1 VPKMELELSR
11 VDYTLVGITSPQT
24 MKLLPSIGLRMMQ
37 KVAVADQDGVLQVF
51 SVKKGDIQLGFKTLP
66 GSAISR
72 LELGGALGTVKD
84 KIFVSSENEVR
95 GYTKKGKLFLGFDT
109 NLTEHIK
116 SMSSNNNN
124 NNTTATAVFTIAATA
139 TTTSYKLTIPY
150 FRHVSGS
157 NLLVCGKHA
166 YNQYHDCK
174 DTNSYLSGDQIND
187 VISLSAEK
195 TNRLTPVLA
204 CEDRMLRVLD
214 RSSLL
219 HNIEVEATPTILHL
233 NGNEGGEA
241 GDEIL
246 YGTSDG
252 RVGLVRIGRVEV
264 NHRWILNDGKRRA
277 GVLCMDCYDM
287 SGDGVLDLLIGRQD
301 GTLDIFSLGD
311 ENGEEGVLSQRF
323 IYSCNESVTSIQGGV
338 VGNAGYEEVVA
349 STYTGWIFGLTTE
362 VIDKQVVMDT
372 DTGNVNVSQDAQ
384 QKIMRLSFQLF
395 IFISLGFLFGMVS
408 AKSGKCSVDSTG
420 THCSDITERLEN
432 LRFEIDEIE
441 QKVNREREKYQAAT
455 QEKIDGL
462 SAIPF
467 ISINDKM
474 TLCREDASYSLT
486 LEVQTAIDN
495 ILIQSDVPI
504 DLLDVER
511 NSAVVSYSACEPGS
525 GNFLLAT
532 YRCQMNT
539 TRLELKLRTI
549 EGQHGTLRTYITPL
563 VQPKCCQVRQYKI
576 KPLSLHTRCHS
587 FDPQRPYNVLT
598 LKGAFS
604 LGEIHTWVSFCLP
617 EIPEKPPTGDK
628 VTFTFISTFLDTM
641 LHCSYWKGEAEFKSD
656 NISTISILKD
666 ILTKEATKKKIKLDM
681 VCEVNEE
688 SVIHTLQLLH
698 PKLEA
703 QLLLAKQVA
712 LLEALRELETHDAE
726 SLECLLPEYRY
737 ILKNEKQLQAEYKR
751 QPAHLDRLYGM
762 ITDLY
767 IDKHKFKGINVKGKV
782 PQLLEILDKYD
793 LENLLNFFYQQSL

>member
-1 VPKMELELSR
+1 MELELSR
-11 VDYTLVGITSPQT
+11 VDYTLVGITAPQT

-116 SMSSNNNN
+116 SM
-124 NNTTATAVFTIAATA
+124 
-139 TTTSYKLTIPY
+139 
-150 FRHVSGS
+150 HVSGS

-349 STYTGWIFGLTTE
+349 STYT
-362 VIDKQVVMDT
+362 
-372 DTGNVNVSQDAQ
+372 
-384 QKIMRLSFQLF
+384 
-395 IFISLGFLFGMVS
+395 GFLFGMVS

>member
-1 VPKMELELSR
+1 MELELSR
-11 VDYTLVGITSPQT
+11 VDYTLVGTTAPQT
-24 MKLLPSIGLRMMQ
+24 MKLLPSMGTRMMQ
-37 KVAVADQDGVLQVF
+37 KVTVADQDGVLQVF
-51 SVKKGDIQLGFKTLP
+51 SLKKGDIQIGFKTLP
-66 GSAISR
+66 GAGISC

-116 SMSSNNNN
+116 S
-124 NNTTATAVFTIAATA
+124 
-139 TTTSYKLTIPY
+139 L
-150 FRHVSGS
+150 HVSGS

-187 VISLSAEK
+187 VISLCAEK
-195 TNRLTPVLA
+195 TNRLIPVLA
-204 CEDRMLRVLD
+204 CEDRTLRVLD
-214 RSSLL
+214 RSFLL
-219 HNIEVEATPTILHL
+219 HSIEVDAVPTVLHL
-233 NGNEGGEA
+233 NGNEGGET

-246 YGTSDG
+246 YGTADG
-252 RVGLVRIGRVEV
+252 RVGLVRVGRTEV
-264 NHRWILNDGKRRA
+264 NHRWILNDGKHRA

-287 SGDGVLDLLIGRQD
+287 SGDGILDLLIGRQD

-311 ENGEEGVLSQRF
+311 DAGEEGKLSQRF
-323 IYSCNESVTSIQGGV
+323 SYSSNESITSVNGGV

-362 VIDKQVVMDT
+362 VVNKQILMDT
-372 DTGNVNVSQDAQ
+372 GTGSMNISQESQ
-384 QKIMRLSFQLF
+384 QKIIR
-395 IFISLGFLFGMVS
+395 
-408 AKSGKCSVDSTG
+408 
-420 THCSDITERLEN
+420 

-441 QKVNREREKYQAAT
+441 QRVNREREKYQAAT
-455 QEKIDGL
+455 QDKVDGL

-495 ILIQSDVPI
+495 VLIQSDVPI
-504 DLLDVER
+504 DLLDVEK

-525 GNFLLAT
+525 GNYLLAT

-539 TRLELKLRTI
+539 TRLELRLRTI
-549 EGQHGTLRTYITPL
+549 EGQHGTLRTYVTPL
-563 VQPKCCQVRQYKI
+563 VQPKCCQVRQYMI
-576 KPLSLHTRCHS
+576 KPLSLHMRCHS
-587 FDPQRPYNVLT
+587 FDPQRPYNILT

-617 EIPEKPPTGDK
+617 EIPEKAPTGDK
-628 VTFTFISTFLDTM
+628 VTFTFVSTFLDTM
-641 LHCSYWKGEAEFKSD
+641 LHCSYWKGEAEFRSD

-666 ILTKEATKKKIKLDM
+666 VLTKEATKKKIKLEISCNVSDA
-681 VCEVNEE
+681 
-688 SVIHTLQLLH
+688 SVVHTLQLLH

-703 QLLLAKQVA
+703 QLALSKQVA

-726 SLECLLPEYRY
+726 SLECLLPEYRHV
-737 ILKNEKQLQAEYKR
+737 LKNEKELLAQYRR

-767 IDKHKFKGINVKGKV
+767 IDRHKFKGINVKGKIT
-782 PQLLEILDKYD
+782 QLLEVLDKYD
-793 LENLLNFFYQQSL
+793 LQNLLNFFEQSV

>member
-1 VPKMELELSR
+1 MMELELSR

-24 MKLLPSIGLRMMQ
+24 MRLLPSIGTRMMQ
-37 KVAVADQDGVLQVF
+37 KVTVGDQDGVLQVF
-51 SVKKGDIQLGFKTLP
+51 SVKKGDIQIGFKTLP
-66 GSAISR
+66 GAGISC

-116 SMSSNNNN
+116 SM
-124 NNTTATAVFTIAATA
+124 
-139 TTTSYKLTIPY
+139 
-150 FRHVSGS
+150 HVSGS

-187 VISLSAEK
+187 VISLCAEK
-195 TNRLTPVLA
+195 TNRLIPVLA
-204 CEDRMLRVLD
+204 CEDRTLRVLD
-214 RSSLL
+214 RSFLL
-219 HNIEVEATPTILHL
+219 HNIEVDAVPTVLHL
-233 NGNEGGEA
+233 NGNEGGES

-246 YGTSDG
+246 YGTADG
-252 RVGLVRIGRVEV
+252 RVGLVRIGRTEV
-264 NHRWILNDGKRRA
+264 NHRWILNDGKHRA

-301 GTLDIFSLGD
+301 GTLDIYSLGD
-311 ENGEEGVLSQRF
+311 DAGEEGKLSQRF
-323 IYSCNESVTSIQGGV
+323 SYSCNESITSVNGGV

-349 STYTGWIFGLTTE
+349 STYTGF
-362 VIDKQVVMDT
+362 V
-372 DTGNVNVSQDAQ
+372 
-384 QKIMRLSFQLF
+384 
-395 IFISLGFLFGMVS
+395 FGMVS
-408 AKSGKCSVDSTG
+408 CRTGVSSVDSTG
-420 THCSDITERLEN
+420 TPLSDISERLEN

-441 QKVNREREKYQAAT
+441 QRVNREREKYQAAT
-455 QEKIDGL
+455 QDKADGL

-474 TLCREDASYSLT
+474 TLCREDAAYSLT

-495 ILIQSDVPI
+495 VLIQSDVPI

-511 NSAVVSYSACEPGS
+511 NSAVVSYSTCEPGS
-525 GNFLLAT
+525 GNYLLAT

-539 TRLELKLRTI
+539 TRLELRLRTI
-549 EGQHGTLRTYITPL
+549 EGQHGTLRTYVTPL
-563 VQPKCCQVRQYKI
+563 IQPKCCQVRQYMI
-576 KPLSLHTRCHS
+576 KPLSLHMRCHS
-587 FDPQRPYNVLT
+587 FDPQRPYNILT

-617 EIPEKPPTGDK
+617 EIPEKAPTGDK
-628 VTFTFISTFLDTM
+628 VTFTFVSTFLETM

-666 ILTKEATKKKIKLDM
+666 VLTKEATKKKIKLEISCNVSDA
-681 VCEVNEE
+681 
-688 SVIHTLQLLH
+688 SVVHTLQLLH

-703 QLLLAKQVA
+703 QLALSKQVA

-726 SLECLLPEYRY
+726 SLECLLPEYRH
-737 ILKNEKQLQAEYKR
+737 ILKNEKELLAQYRR

-767 IDKHKFKGINVKGKV
+767 IDRHKFKGINVKGKI
-782 PQLLEILDKYD
+782 PQLLEVLDKYD
-793 LENLLNFFYQQSL
+793 LQNLLNFFEQSV

>member
-1 VPKMELELSR
+1 MIPFSVFYIMEMELSR
-11 VDYTLVGITSPQT
+11 VDYTLVGITAPQT
-24 MKLLPSIGLRMMQ
+24 MKLLPSTGTGMTQ
-37 KVAVADQDGVLQVF
+37 KVTVADQDGVLQVF
-51 SVKKGDIQLGFKTLP
+51 SVKKGDIQIGFKTLP
-66 GSAISR
+66 SAGISR

-116 SMSSNNNN
+116 SM
-124 NNTTATAVFTIAATA
+124 
-139 TTTSYKLTIPY
+139 
-150 FRHVSGS
+150 HVSGS

-174 DTNSYLSGDQIND
+174 DTNSYLCGDEIND

-195 TNRLTPVLA
+195 NNRLTPVLA
-204 CEDRMLRVLD
+204 CEDRTLRVLD

-219 HNIEVEATPTILHL
+219 HNIEVDAIPTVLHL
-233 NGNEGGEA
+233 NGNEGGET

-246 YGTSDG
+246 YGTADG
-252 RVGLVRIGRVEV
+252 RVGLVCIGRTEV
-264 NHRWILNDGKRRA
+264 NHRWILNDGKHR
-277 GVLCMDCYDM
+277 GGILCMDCYDM

-311 ENGEEGVLSQRF
+311 DAGDGKLTQRF
-323 IYSCNESVTSIQGGV
+323 SYSCNESITSIHGGV

-349 STYTGWIFGLTTE
+349 STYTGF
-362 VIDKQVVMDT
+362 V
-372 DTGNVNVSQDAQ
+372 
-384 QKIMRLSFQLF
+384 
-395 IFISLGFLFGMVS
+395 FGMVS
-408 AKSGKCSVDSTG
+408 SRTGVCCTRSTF
-420 THCSDITERLEN
+420 TPLSDISERLEN
-432 LRFEIDEIE
+432 LRMEIDEIE
-441 QKVNREREKYQAAT
+441 QRVNREREKYQAAT
-455 QEKIDGL
+455 QDKVDGL

-467 ISINDKM
+467 IAINDKM
-474 TLCREDASYSLT
+474 TLCREDASYSLV
-486 LEVQTAIDN
+486 LEVQTPIDN
-495 ILIQSDVPI
+495 VLIQSDVPV

-511 NSAVVSYSACEPGS
+511 NSAVVSYSACEPAS
-525 GNFLLAT
+525 GNYLLAT

-549 EGQHGTLRTYITPL
+549 EGQHGTLRTYVTPL

-576 KPLSLHTRCHS
+576 KPLSLHIRCHS
-587 FDPQRPYNVLT
+587 FDHQRPYNILT

-617 EIPEKPPTGDK
+617 EIPEKVPTGDK
-628 VTFTFISTFLDTM
+628 VTFTFVSTFLDTV
-641 LHCSYWKGEAEFKSD
+641 LHCSYSKGEAEFKSD

-666 ILTKEATKKKIKLDM
+666 ILTKEATKKKIKLDLL
-681 VCEVNEE
+681 CAVNDE
-688 SVIHTLQLLH
+688 SVVHTLQLLH
-698 PKLEA
+698 PKLKV
-703 QLLLAKQVA
+703 QLALSKQVS

-726 SLECLLPEYRY
+726 SLECLLPEYKQ
-737 ILKNEKQLQAEYKR
+737 ILKNEKELLTQYKR

-767 IDKHKFKGINVKGKV
+767 IDRHKFKGINVKGKV
-782 PQLLEILDKYD
+782 PQLIEILDKYD
-793 LENLLNFFYQQSL
+793 LQNLLDFFQQQSV

>member
-1 VPKMELELSR
+1 MELELSR
-11 VDYTLVGITSPQT
+11 VDYTLVGITAPQT
-24 MKLLPSIGLRMMQ
+24 MKLLPNAGIRAMQ
-37 KVAVADQDGVLQVF
+37 KVAVGDQDGVLQVF
-51 SVKKGDIQLGFKTLP
+51 SLKKGDIQLNFKTLP
-66 GSAISR
+66 GPGISR

-116 SMSSNNNN
+116 SM
-124 NNTTATAVFTIAATA
+124 
-139 TTTSYKLTIPY
+139 
-150 FRHVSGS
+150 HVSGS
-157 NLLVCGKHA
+157 NLLVCGNHA

-174 DTNSYLSGDQIND
+174 DTNSYLCGDEIND

-204 CEDRMLRVLD
+204 CADRTLKVLD
-214 RSSLL
+214 RSTLL
-219 HNIEVEATPTILHL
+219 HNVEINGIPTILHL

-252 RVGLVRIGRVEV
+252 RVGLVRVGRTDVI
-264 NHRWILNDGKRRA
+264 HRWILNDNKHRA
-277 GVLCMDCYDM
+277 GILCMDCYDM
-287 SGDGVLDLLIGRQD
+287 SGDGVLDLLVGRQD
-301 GTLDIFSLGD
+301 GTLDVYSLGD
-311 ENGEEGVLSQRF
+311 DDGEDGYLSQRF
-323 IYSCNESVTSIQGGV
+323 TYACNESVTSICGGV
-338 VGNAGYEEVVA
+338 VGNAGYEEVIA
-349 STYTGWIFGLTTE
+349 ATYTGWIFGLTTE
-362 VIDKQVVMDT
+362 VMDKQIVVDT
-372 DTGNVNVSQDAQ
+372 ETGSVSITQDAQ
-384 QKIMRLSFQLF
+384 QKITR
-395 IFISLGFLFGMVS
+395 
-408 AKSGKCSVDSTG
+408 
-420 THCSDITERLEN
+420 
-432 LRFEIDEIE
+432 LRFEIEEIE

-455 QEKIDGL
+455 QDKLDGL

-467 ISINDKM
+467 IAINDKM
-474 TLCREDASYSLT
+474 TLCGEDASYSLT

-495 ILIQSDVPI
+495 VLIQSDVPV
-504 DLLDVER
+504 DLLDVEK

-549 EGQHGTLRTYITPL
+549 EGQHGILRTYVTPL
-563 VQPKCCQVRQYKI
+563 VQPKCCQVRQYQI
-576 KPLSLHTRCHS
+576 KPLSLHMRSHS
-587 FDPQRPYNVLT
+587 FDPDRPYNILT

-604 LGEIHTWVSFCLP
+604 LGEIHNWVSYCLP
-617 EIPEKPPTGDK
+617 GIPEKPPTGDK
-628 VTFTFISTFLDTM
+628 ATFTFVSTFLDTM
-641 LHCSYWKGEAEFKSD
+641 LHCTYGKGEAEFKSD

-666 ILTKEATKKKIKLDM
+666 ILTKEATKKKIKLDIAC
-681 VCEVNEE
+681 VVNDE

-698 PKLEA
+698 PKLEV
-703 QLLLAKQVA
+703 QLALAKQIA

-726 SLECLLPEYRY
+726 SLNCLQPEYRK
-737 ILKNEKQLQAEYKR
+737 LLRNEKELQAQFKK

-767 IDKHKFKGINVKGKV
+767 IDRHKFKGVNVKGKV

-793 LENLLNFFYQQSL
+793 LDNLLNFFEQKSSETSAVQYFKILT

>member
-1 VPKMELELSR
+1 MELELSR
-11 VDYTLVGITSPQT
+11 MDYTLVGITAPQT
-24 MKLLPSIGLRMMQ
+24 MKLLPSMGTRMMQ
-37 KVAVADQDGVLQVF
+37 KVTVADQDGVLQVF
-51 SVKKGDIQLGFKTLP
+51 SVKKGDIQIGFKTLP
-66 GSAISR
+66 GAGISC

-95 GYTKKGKLFLGFDT
+95 GYTKKGKLFLGYDT
-109 NLTEHIK
+109 NLTEYIK
-116 SMSSNNNN
+116 SM
-124 NNTTATAVFTIAATA
+124 
-139 TTTSYKLTIPY
+139 
-150 FRHVSGS
+150 HVSGS

-195 TNRLTPVLA
+195 TNRLIPVLA
-204 CEDRMLRVLD
+204 CEDRTLRVLD
-214 RSSLL
+214 RSFLL
-219 HNIEVEATPTILHL
+219 HNIEVDAVPTVLHL
-233 NGNEGGEA
+233 NGNEGGET

-246 YGTSDG
+246 YGTADG
-252 RVGLVRIGRVEV
+252 RVGLVRVGRTEV
-264 NHRWILNDGKRRA
+264 NHRWILNDGKHRA
-277 GVLCMDCYDM
+277 GVLCMNCYDM

-311 ENGEEGVLSQRF
+311 DAGEEGKLSQRF
-323 IYSCNESVTSIQGGV
+323 SYSCNESITSINGGV
-338 VGNAGYEEVVA
+338 VGNAGYEEVVV
-349 STYTGWIFGLTTE
+349 STYTGF
-362 VIDKQVVMDT
+362 V
-372 DTGNVNVSQDAQ
+372 
-384 QKIMRLSFQLF
+384 
-395 IFISLGFLFGMVS
+395 FGMVS
-408 AKSGKCSVDSTG
+408 CRTGVCSIDSTG
-420 THCSDITERLEN
+420 TPLSGISERLEN

-441 QKVNREREKYQAAT
+441 QRVNRERERYQAAT
-455 QEKIDGL
+455 QDKVDGL

-495 ILIQSDVPI
+495 VLIQSDVPI

-525 GNFLLAT
+525 GNYLLAT

-539 TRLELKLRTI
+539 TRLELRLRTI
-549 EGQHGTLRTYITPL
+549 EGQHGTLRTYVTPL
-563 VQPKCCQVRQYKI
+563 IQPKCCQVQQYMI
-576 KPLSLHTRCHS
+576 KPLSLHMRCHS
-587 FDPQRPYNVLT
+587 FDPQRPYNILT

-617 EIPEKPPTGDK
+617 EIPEKAPTGDK
-628 VTFTFISTFLDTM
+628 VIFTFVSTFLDTM
-641 LHCSYWKGEAEFKSD
+641 LHCSYWKGEAEFRSD

-666 ILTKEATKKKIKLDM
+666 VLTKEATKKKIKLEISCNVSDA
-681 VCEVNEE
+681 
-688 SVIHTLQLLH
+688 SVVHTLQLLH

-703 QLLLAKQVA
+703 QLALSKQVA

-726 SLECLLPEYRY
+726 SLECLLPEYRH
-737 ILKNEKQLQAEYKR
+737 ILKNEKELLAQYRR

-767 IDKHKFKGINVKGKV
+767 IDRHKFKGINVKGKI
-782 PQLLEILDKYD
+782 PQLLEVLDKYD
-793 LENLLNFFYQQSL
+793 LQNLLNFFEQSV